1 MAESPSEHGH
11 HVISNKVLNQ
21 TFALLVILMLA
32 TIVAAR
38 APIDGPKYFPDMA
51 AFFKQWEY
59 AWIVTN
65 MIALGIAVIKAV
77 KVIQYFMGAKYA
89 SSLSKVYAV
98 GGFVGFTLLFILFW
112 DYAGRAWEP
121 VRGWEKVPSTA
132 FPRDFSNDGGVPYKL
147 YPGGE
152 HHGEEVA
159 TPEPNLSSAEQ

>member
-1 MAESPSEHGH
+1 MEESHAEHGP

-38 APIDGPKYFPDMA
+38 APIDGPAIFPGMA
-51 AFFKQWEY
+51 EFFKKWEY
-59 AWIVTN
+59 AWLVTN
-65 MIALGIAVIKAV
+65 SIALGIAVIKAV
-77 KVIQYFMGAKYA
+77 SVIQYFMGVKYA
-89 SSLSKVYAV
+89 SNLSKVYAV

-132 FPRDFSNDGGVPYKL
+132 LPRDFDNDGGVPYKQ
-147 YPGGE
+147 YPGNEKAHESKSE
-152 HHGEEVA
+152 H
-159 TPEPNLSSAEQ
+159 